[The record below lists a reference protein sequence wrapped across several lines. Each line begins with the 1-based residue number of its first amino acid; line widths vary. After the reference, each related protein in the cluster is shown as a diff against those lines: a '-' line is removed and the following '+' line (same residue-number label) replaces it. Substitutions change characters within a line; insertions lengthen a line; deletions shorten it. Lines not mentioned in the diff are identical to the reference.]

1 MEEQRSESQD
11 QAIRTR
17 KKPVED
23 FEHFV
28 DRVSKPR
35 IRIRDPKS
43 GEKDPLVKN
52 FFFSLQDQQTGLLW
66 VYYVREEKSRR
77 RKIIQA
83 VGIAVME
90 EAKKVETV
98 PFCPHCQ
105 EALKPDEVKTYDPA
119 EMELDQ
125 ETEVKALGKCPHCGG
140 WVVPATVDE
149 TSATEKAEE
158 SDG

>member
-11 QAIRTR
+11 QAIRTS

-23 FEHFV
+23 FEHYV
-28 DRVSKPR
+28 DRVSKPK
-35 IRIRDPKS
+35 IRIRDPRS

-52 FFFSLQDQQTGLLW
+52 FFFSLQDQQSGLLW

-83 VGIAVME
+83 VGIAAAEGPKEPEV
-90 EAKKVETV
+90 V
-98 PFCPHCQ
+98 PYCPDCHQ
-105 EALKPDEVKTYDPA
+105 ALKPDEVKTYDPA
-119 EMELDQ
+119 EMEIDQ
-125 ETEVKALGKCPHCGG
+125 ETEVKALGKCPHCDG

-158 SDG
+158 SDA